1 MYREK
6 RILELIKNKD
16 VLDIG
21 SLGQSDE
28 YCLWNIISDHCRSIT
43 GVDLPESS
51 QTAKKLFT
59 LDNLAHQNDPR
70 IIYGNMETIT
80 LQKKFDVV
88 IAGDIIEHVSN
99 QGLFLDNIYKHLRDS
114 GKLVITTPNAKWPT
128 VFCKPNP
135 THVLWHDSHTLTT
148 IIQRHNLKIEFIRFY
163 YGNKRHYSWWQIPL
177 VFRQSIFVVAVKI

>member
-43 GVDLPESS
+43 GVDLPEAS
-51 QTAKKLFT
+51 QTAEKLFT
-59 LDNLAHQNDPR
+59 LDNIPHQKDPR

-99 QGLFLDNIYKHLRDS
+99 QGLFLDNIYKHLRNS
-114 GKLVITTPNAKWPT
+114 GKLVITTPNSKWPT

-135 THVLWHDSHTLTT
+135 THTMWHDLHTLTT
-148 IIQRHNLKIEFIRFY
+148 ILQRHNFKVEFFHFY
-163 YGNKRHYSWWQIPL
+163 YGNKKRYSWWKVPL
-177 VFRQSIFVVAVKI
+177 VFRQSIFVIAVKV

>member
-6 RILELIKNKD
+6 RILELIENKD

-80 LQKKFDVV
+80 LQEKFDVV

-114 GKLVITTPNAKWPT
+114 GKACYYDPQ
-128 VFCKPNP
+128 CKMADS
-135 THVLWHDSHTLTT
+135 VL
-148 IIQRHNLKIEFIRFY
+148 
-163 YGNKRHYSWWQIPL
+163 
-177 VFRQSIFVVAVKI
+177 